1 MFAPKGKAAMDSLIG
16 AATRVDGNL
25 LFRGGL
31 RIDGKVVGNVVAEA
45 GHASYLV
52 IGENAIVEG
61 EVRCDH
67 LVVNGEIRGSVQC
80 AALLEI
86 QPKARII
93 GDVCYKVLEMH
104 GGAQVLGKL
113 THHDDTGVEPL
124 FAVSGA

>member
-1 MFAPKGKAAMDSLIG
+1 MTDMDSLIG

-31 RIDGKVVGNVVAEA
+31 RIDGQVFGNVVAEA
-45 GHASYLV
+45 EHASYLV
-52 IGENAIVEG
+52 IAENARVEG

-67 LVVNGEIRGSVQC
+67 LVVNGEIKGVVVS

-86 QPKARII
+86 QPKGRII

-104 GGAQVLGKL
+104 GGAQVLGQL
-113 THHDDTGVEPL
+113 THRDSSGVEPL
-124 FAVSGA
+124 LAVSGA